1 MEVLS
6 RMLRKVE
13 EEGLIRGFRASIAT
27 VDGLCISHLL
37 FADDLCDAEPEQ
49 LLHIRWSGLVL
60 RW

>member
-1 MEVLS
+1 
-6 RMLRKVE
+6 MLRKVE
-13 EEGLIRGFRASIAT
+13 EEGLIWGFRASIAA